1 MNYELISVLRPET
14 DNWKSQKERAEK
26 NQSTLITL
34 FPEPFFVRLRKEEY
48 SNMINIIDYVTKRK
62 YDENDSLF
70 FDKVDTVQGAGIIM
84 NRDGVITLVKDGV
97 VIGEMRVF
105 PRSRR
110 LVQDIKFFN
119 VDGSRDMIEE
129 YTFDGKLFSD
139 IFYYD
144 DSIQEIDF
152 FDNNQDVQLRY
163 YFYEGSINL
172 ITIENPKTKE
182 VIEKYDNMGQFQ
194 AAQVAKIVKPGDKVG
209 ITYLGIELDA
219 LRDTQSEN
227 TLYLEEP
234 AFDGDQ
240 VKGNLK
246 LIMEDEIDYVQHVVV
261 SSEDYQKMLDL
272 GLDVSKVEPK
282 Q

>member
-1 MNYELISVLRPET
+1 MNYELVSVLRPGT

-26 NQSTLITL
+26 NNSTLITL
-34 FPEPFFVRLRKEEY
+34 FPEPLFVRLRKEEY
-48 SNMINIIDYVTKRK
+48 SEIINIIDFVTKRQ
-62 YDENDSLF
+62 YDESGSLF
-70 FDKVDTVQGAGIIM
+70 FDKVQTVEGAQIFV
-84 NRDGVITLVKDGV
+84 NQDGVIDIIKDGV
-97 VIGEMRVF
+97 VIGKMRTF
-105 PRSRR
+105 PNTRR

-119 VDGSRDMIEE
+119 DDGTKDIIEE
-129 YTFDGKLFSD
+129 YTYEGKIFSN
-139 IFYYD
+139 IFYFE
-144 DSIQEIDF
+144 DSTQEIDF
-152 FDNNQDVQLRY
+152 FDNDGDVRLRF
-163 YFYEGSINL
+163 YFYEGAMNL

-219 LRDTQSEN
+219 LKDTQSEN

-240 VKGNLK
+240 LKGNLK

-272 GLDVSKVEPK
+272 GLDVSKVESK

>member
-1 MNYELISVLRPET
+1 MNYELVSALRPGM
-14 DNWKSQKERAEK
+14 DNWESQKERAEK
-26 NQSTLITL
+26 NHSTLITL
-34 FPEPFFVRLRKEEY
+34 FPEPLYVRLKKEEY
-48 SNMINIIDYVTKRK
+48 PKIVNIVDYVTKRT
-62 YDENDSLF
+62 YDENSSLF
-70 FDKVDTVQGAGIIM
+70 FDKVDTVEGVEIIM
-84 NRDGVITLVKDGV
+84 NRDGVITLVKEGA

-119 VDGSRDMIEE
+119 ADGSRDMVEE
-129 YTFDGKLFSD
+129 YTFDGKLFSN
-139 IFYYD
+139 IFYFKD
-144 DSIQEIDF
+144 NVQEIDF
-152 FDNNQDVQLRY
+152 FDDNRDVRLRFF
-163 YFYEGSINL
+163 FYEGAMNL
-172 ITIENPKTKE
+172 ITVENPKTRKI
-182 VIEKYDNMGQFQ
+182 IEQYDNMSQFQ

-219 LRDTQSEN
+219 LKDTQSEN

-240 VKGNLK
+240 LKGNLK